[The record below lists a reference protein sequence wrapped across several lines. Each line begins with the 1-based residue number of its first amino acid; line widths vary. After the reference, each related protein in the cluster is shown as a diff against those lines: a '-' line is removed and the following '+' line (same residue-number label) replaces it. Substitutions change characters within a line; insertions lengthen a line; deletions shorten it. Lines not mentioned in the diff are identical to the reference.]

1 MKTEYFNPMS
11 SPKDKER
18 KGVPKFKRNLP
29 RIMGYAVFDE
39 ENKICCVPNLFE
51 NENKPLA
58 IFLRKSELNKYVA
71 EKLKVKIKP
80 VTITW

>member
-1 MKTEYFNPMS
+1 MSKKQVKTEYHT
-11 SPKDKER
+11 
-18 KGVPKFKRNLP
+18 PKFKRSLP

-39 ENKICCVPNLFE
+39 RDKICCVPNLFE

-58 IFLRKSELNKYVA
+58 IFLKKNELNRFVA

-80 VTITW
+80 ITIIW